1 MVSERKK
8 QEVVEM
14 KQLIE
19 KYPVIGLI
27 DLFKM
32 PSRQLQSIRK
42 SMRKDALI
50 KMCKKSVL
58 LLALKNVTSKKDI
71 QKLSELEVKEPTL
84 ILSNIDAFKLFK
96 NLKKSKSPGYA
107 KVNDI
112 ATDDIMV
119 SAGPTPLMAGPAIG
133 EFQRAKIPAMVKEGK
148 IHVRQDTVVVKK
160 GDVIS
165 DQLANILKKLD
176 IQPMEIGINVLAV
189 WENGII
195 YSKEILDVDEEVFMQ
210 DLNMAYNHA
219 LNLSVNINYP
229 NKESI
234 KFLIL
239 KGYQHGKN
247 LGINAKILD
256 KGVVEDLVN
265 KANIEAKTLKTK
277 LNI

>member
-1 MVSERKK
+1 MVSEKKK
-8 QEVVEM
+8 QEVVEI
-14 KQLIE
+14 KGLIE
-19 KYPVIGLI
+19 KYPVVGLI

-32 PSRQLQSIRK
+32 PSKQLQSIRK
-42 SMRKDALI
+42 NMRKDILI

-58 LLALKNVTSKKDI
+58 SLALKNVKSKKDI
-71 QKLSELEVKEPTL
+71 QKLNELDVKEPTL

-96 NLKKSKSPGYA
+96 NLKKNKSPGYA
-107 KVNDI
+107 KPNDI
-112 ATDDIMV
+112 AADEIMV
-119 SAGPTPLMAGPAIG
+119 PAGPTSLMAGPAIG

-148 IHVRQDTVVVKK
+148 IHVRQDTVVAKK

-189 WENGII
+189 WESGVI
-195 YSKEILDVDEEVFMQ
+195 YNKEILDVDEEAFMKE
-210 DLNMAYNHA
+210 LINAHTYA
-219 LNLSVNINYP
+219 INLSVNINYP

-234 KFLIL
+234 KILIL

-247 LGINAKILD
+247 LGVNAEILD
-256 KGVVEDLVN
+256 EGVMKDLVN
-265 KANIEAKTLKTK
+265 KANVEAGVLKTK